1 MQRRIDSQMTRVKRI
16 FTNNILRRINSH
28 MTPVKRIVTDNIFVK
43 NR

>member
-1 MQRRIDSQMTRVKRI
+1 MDSQMTLVKRI
-16 FTNNILRRINSH
+16 LMDNILRRIDSH